1 MRMVSKRQLKELGGL
16 LCGVWRRSHLGTCRA
31 TGRPPHQV
39 SLAEFQLSAVT
50 GGRKEFDREQPNCV
64 HAHHQ
69 KLKSRLTVS
78 RRLSR

>member
-16 LCGVWRRSHLGTCRA
+16 LYGVWRRSHLGTCRE

-50 GGRKEFDREQPNCV
+50 GGRKEFGREQPNYIN
-64 HAHHQ
+64 AHRQ
-69 KLKSRLTVS
+69 RPKSRLPVS
-78 RRLSR
+78 RPLSR